1 MRAELT
7 EEEWSRLLNYAA
19 LAPYREV
26 APLIQKVMEQL
37 LKQKNDSG
45 VGVPGI
51 PSPSEVS

>member
-1 MRAELT
+1 MVAIAEF
-7 EEEWSRLLNYAA
+7 AA